1 MNELDV
7 VKLINGVNGLPAG
20 AIGTIVHVYEG
31 TNAYEVEFEFQSK
44 GFDVPNKVITVH
56 GIDLEIM
63 STKPGR

>member
-7 VKLINGVNGLPAG
+7 VKLIKSVEGVPAETS
-20 AIGTIVHVYEG
+20 GTIVHVYEG
-31 TNAYEVEFEFQSK
+31 ADAYEVEFEFQSK

-56 GIDLEIM
+56 RIDLEVV